1 MGSAFLT
8 NYARAFVA
16 PKRAFEALL
25 ADPRHLALGAGYLA
39 IPAALY
45 TLMYQFLTLAHGAPS
60 SFTPWLNIPKD
71 EYYAYNRILVAPS
84 MVICWI
90 LAAGVIQILSHLF
103 KGKGT
108 FEGTLA
114 VIGLSI
120 AVAMWATLG
129 QDLVM
134 SFLGAIR
141 VIDAR
146 GARGGDE
153 LADHLADAHLDLH
166 DPLPRLVPVLL
177 FAKASAAAH
186 QLRRLPAIALGV
198 TGFAVFQAVFFV
210 IQPVGAGKAGEGLR
224 ASRPRR
230 PERSRLAARRAF
242 ARNGG
247 PASGP
252 GEGLASLCSWQWAS
266 LYRPWLQVAGATRT
280 IPAREHTQ
288 APRLRQEVARR
299 LVPGGSSLQQ
309 DGIQLACFVIEEV
322 ELLNGDRYELDL
334 DGSLYELEPLCSS
347 SARRGVRRVLGVVH
361 SLRRMS
367 TSSATQGMPK
377 GFQ

>member
-129 QDLVM
+129 HDLVM

-146 GARGGDE
+146 EHEVAMNSPTIWRT
-153 LADHLADAHLDLH
+153 LIWTFMILY
-166 DPLPRLVPVLL
+166 LVWFLVL

-210 IQPVGAGKAGEGLR
+210 FNR
-224 ASRPRR
+224 
-230 PERSRLAARRAF
+230 
-242 ARNGG
+242 
-247 PASGP
+247 
-252 GEGLASLCSWQWAS
+252 
-266 LYRPWLQVAGATRT
+266 
-280 IPAREHTQ
+280 
-288 APRLRQEVARR
+288 
-299 LVPGGSSLQQ
+299 
-309 DGIQLACFVIEEV
+309 
-322 ELLNGDRYELDL
+322 
-334 DGSLYELEPLCSS
+334 
-347 SARRGVRRVLGVVH
+347 
-361 SLRRMS
+361 
-367 TSSATQGMPK
+367 
-377 GFQ
+377 